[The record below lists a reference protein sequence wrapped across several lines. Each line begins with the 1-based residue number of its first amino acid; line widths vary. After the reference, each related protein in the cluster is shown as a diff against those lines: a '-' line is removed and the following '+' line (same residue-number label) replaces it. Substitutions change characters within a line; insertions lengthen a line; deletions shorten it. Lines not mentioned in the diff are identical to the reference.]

1 MMQQS
6 EPSFP
11 CPKCGQQFSMSQ
23 MHSHYQSCKGLL
35 ASSPFPPSSNQSFN
49 FPQQAPLYVPL
60 PPPEHK
66 HRWFE
71 NDTYKVCVE
80 SIFNPTDQSCKQ
92 IKLKLRGS
100 WMIFVRYG
108 FKLFWIQ
115 LIVALAI
122 AFSLTSAFGIHR

>member
-11 CPKCGQQFSMSQ
+11 CPKCDKQFPMSQ
-23 MHSHYQSCKGLL
+23 MHSHYQTCQGKSVQQQ
-35 ASSPFPPSSNQSFN
+35 QSA
-49 FPQQAPLYVPL
+49 FPQTPQYQAPPQLYI
-60 PPPEHK
+60 PPPVPEHK
-66 HRWFE
+66 HQWFE
-71 NDTYKVCVE
+71 NDTYKVCVT
-80 SIFNPTDQSCKQ
+80 SLYNPTDTSCKQ

-122 AFSLTSAFGIHR
+122 AFSLTSAFGVHH